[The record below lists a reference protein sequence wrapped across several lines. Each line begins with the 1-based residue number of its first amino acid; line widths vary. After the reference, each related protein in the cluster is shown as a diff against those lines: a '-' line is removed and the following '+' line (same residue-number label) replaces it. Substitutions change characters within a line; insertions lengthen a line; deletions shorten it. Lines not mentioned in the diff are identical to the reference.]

1 MCPICGTALNL
12 SASPQADRERV
23 FIRRQIAAGKTKDEI
38 KAELVAQY
46 GTQVLAEP
54 PKSGFDL
61 TAWVVPGA
69 AILIAAV
76 AIALG
81 LWRWRRAARGG
92 GGSPPAGG
100 GPAPRPRRRRA
111 ARRRPGA
118 VRPLSSRAM
127 RSTAFGVGH
136 SGGLTPALLSDCA
149 HPIIA
154 WDTSQHTM
162 YGREWSQGFRL
173 TGRES
178 HGFSSPPRFGE

>member
-1 MCPICGTALNL
+1 MRRARWPAALLVALAVGLATPPAPAGAAQAVQPKTTLPDVEDEVMCPICGTALNL

-23 FIRRQIAAGKTKDEI
+23 FIRREIAAGKTKDQI

-69 AILIAAV
+69 AILIAAI

-81 LWRWRRAARGG
+81 LWRWRRAARDG

-100 GPAPRPRRRRA
+100 GPPLDPADAERLDA
-111 ARRRPGA
+111 DLARYD
-118 VRPLSSRAM
+118 L
-127 RSTAFGVGH
+127 
-136 SGGLTPALLSDCA
+136 
-149 HPIIA
+149 
-154 WDTSQHTM
+154 
-162 YGREWSQGFRL
+162 
-173 TGRES
+173 
-178 HGFSSPPRFGE
+178 